1 MRNCCHKHQ
10 SHLQFGR
17 FEQSLQGATSAH
29 RFFRSVQRW
38 SADFWRCAA
47 AAICADHWQMAQA
60 LAHQDVILQLAE
72 QERLKSKPP
81 YAAFLY
87 DKMAWHQWARRAE
100 KRDLTFDLKSE
111 THKIDKDLF
120 EVVHQRLASAPQQ
133 AGIDGAA
140 RGSRDQSVLSQQ
152 LASAEAAQ
160 KKAEQAQ
167 KSLADAQRSILA
179 KSAPLAAEPTQ
190 SQPRASH
197 LSNPLGGKSRR
208 RSGRTNA
215 QYRIQ
220 QQEATQQKL

>member
-1 MRNCCHKHQ
+1 
-10 SHLQFGR
+10 
-17 FEQSLQGATSAH
+17 
-29 RFFRSVQRW
+29 
-38 SADFWRCAA
+38 
-47 AAICADHWQMAQA
+47 MAQA

-87 DKMAWHQWARRAE
+87 DKMAWRQWARRAE

-111 THKIDKDLF
+111 THKIDKDLL
-120 EVVHQRLASAPQQ
+120 EVVHQRLASVLQQ

-152 LASAEAAQ
+152 LASAEVAQ

-179 KSAPLAAEPTQ
+179 KSAPLAVEPTQ
-190 SQPRASH
+190 SQPSEQPTRRQIKTQKWRDKCPISH
-197 LSNPLGGKSRR
+197 PAAGSQAAETLTTKCWRYFGVLRR
-208 RSGRTNA
+208 CRDRSCAEFFFSELPPVYPTGA
-215 QYRIQ
+215 
-220 QQEATQQKL
+220 AAAA